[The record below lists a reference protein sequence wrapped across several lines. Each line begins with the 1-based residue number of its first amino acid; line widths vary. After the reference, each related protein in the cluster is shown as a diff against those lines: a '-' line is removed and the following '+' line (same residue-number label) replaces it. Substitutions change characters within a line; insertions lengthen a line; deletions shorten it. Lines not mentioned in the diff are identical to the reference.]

1 MFASIWN
8 GIKRMFTLPKGHN
21 SASEILGPTLTAL
34 KSLGAALVKEAVNN
48 AIGTL
53 SGDVTAISN
62 ALFTEIDKVFQ
73 GFGAPEWAVLID
85 EAVKQVS
92 SNASASL
99 TVYKS
104 QLATAI
110 VEKLGLSE

>member
-48 AIGTL
+48 VINSL
-53 SGDVTAISN
+53 SGDVTTISN
-62 ALFTEIDKVFQ
+62 ALFTEIDNVFK

-92 SNASASL
+92 ASAIDSL
-99 TVYKS
+99 ESYKS
-104 QLATAI
+104 QLASI
-110 VEKLGLSE
+110 IIEKLELK